1 MANKYLILLVEDES
15 NIASFI
21 TTVLRANQY
30 EVKRAA
36 TGEEALM
43 MASSYCPDLII
54 LDLGLPD
61 IDGQKVLSTV
71 RSWTQTPVIVVSARS
86 HERDKVESLDLG
98 ADDYLTKPFHLAE
111 LNARIKSVIRRKQQ
125 DGELQLSL
133 ANLTIY
139 PDKHSVYINGKEIVL
154 NRKEFD
160 LLYYFISNP
169 NRLISKATL
178 AESVWGDYI
187 DQADNFDFIYSQV
200 KNLRKKLKAAGAIPE
215 IKAVYGFGYKMTD
228 EE

>member
-1 MANKYLILLVEDES
+1 MTHKTSILLVEDEK
-15 NIASFI
+15 NICDFI
-21 TTVLRANQY
+21 STSLSAQDYKIT
-30 EVKRAA
+30 ETHSGK
-36 TGEEALM
+36 EALPIIT
-43 MASSYCPDLII
+43 SQCPDLIL

-61 IDGQKVLSTV
+61 MDGMEIIKQV
-71 RSWTQTPVIVVSARS
+71 RTWASIPIIVISARTQ
-86 HERDKVESLDLG
+86 EQEKVKALDLG

-200 KNLRKKLKAAGAIPE
+200 KNLRKKLKAA
-215 IKAVYGFGYKMTD
+215 VYGFGYKMTD